1 MTNITR
7 MPWMRKDYTETKRN
21 ILVSDE
27 PITSK
32 MPLEKPLPSWED
44 AVTLIQ
50 KLVDEREDYGEGNK
64 IIKQAWKRILQG

>member
-32 MPLEKPLPSWED
+32 MPLETPLPSWEE
-44 AVTLIQ
+44 AVRVIQ
-50 KLVDEREDYGEGNK
+50 AVVDEKEDK
-64 IIKQAWKRILQG
+64 KIKQAWERILQG

>member
-7 MPWMRKDYTETKRN
+7 MPWMKEDYTATKRN

-32 MPLEKPLPSWED
+32 MPLETPLPSWEE
-44 AVTLIQ
+44 AVRVIQ
-50 KLVDEREDYGEGNK
+50 AVVDEKEDEK
-64 IIKQAWKRILQG
+64 IKQAWERILQG